1 MQIQTEAPAPVPAPE
16 PAAPSPESVQTIPF
30 PANQS
35 MTPPPAYTPR
45 PTRKRVAVVKKA
57 KNGSSRRT
65 QKKRINR
72 KK

>member
-1 MQIQTEAPAPVPAPE
+1 MFAPMQIQTEAPAPVPAPE
-16 PAAPSPESVQTIPF
+16 SVQTIPV